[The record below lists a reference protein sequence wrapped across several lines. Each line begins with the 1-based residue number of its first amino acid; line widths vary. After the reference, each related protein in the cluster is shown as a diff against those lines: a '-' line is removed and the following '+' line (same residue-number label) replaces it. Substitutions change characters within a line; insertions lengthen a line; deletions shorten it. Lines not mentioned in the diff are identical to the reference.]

1 MAAQKYHRLVFGRR
15 TAGHEHD
22 PTLLKFEDSGSAS
35 IFADQ
40 RRPKSIAIKL
50 DRPHEIADHHQCGQF
65 HPRPWKGAPSLVVTI
80 GSVLLPVSRYC
91 GHGLPADICP

>member
-40 RRPKSIAIKL
+40 RRPKSIAINSTDL
-50 DRPHEIADHHQCGQF
+50 TRSPTTTSVVSSIPG
-65 HPRPWKGAPSLVVTI
+65 PGKG
-80 GSVLLPVSRYC
+80 RRR
-91 GHGLPADICP
+91 